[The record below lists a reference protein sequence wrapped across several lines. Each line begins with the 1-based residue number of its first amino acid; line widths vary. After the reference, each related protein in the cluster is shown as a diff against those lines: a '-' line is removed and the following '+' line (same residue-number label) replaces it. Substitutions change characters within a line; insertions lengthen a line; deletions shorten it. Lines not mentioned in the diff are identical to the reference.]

1 MPALY
6 ERRAAPLHSR
16 CSTRNA
22 PQLPTHSPIVQ
33 AAAMPAPCA
42 AFPYTMMHPP
52 AVPAAPGQH
61 QHAFSVAQP
70 SMMGREQAPAHPV
83 APALAGG
90 YPCPLSSPPT
100 SVAALHPVKVL
111 GFEGANPIVTISGD
125 AELCEMEGP
134 HATDGAT
141 DGAEPAVRS
150 RLAWEPSGELR
161 LRVGDSPIRYVP
173 IGQGAKMAAAPQA
186 SASSGA
192 APTVP
197 IARDTLIYDSPMR
210 EPVDA
215 EDVAPQPREQPAP
228 PPPSVESDETSPC
241 DSPSPSDGAPPSA
254 PPRAPATWPIHC
266 RP

>member
-1 MPALY
+1 MGCDQ
-6 ERRAAPLHSR
+6 ESCQKSCTAP
-16 CSTRNA
+16 
-22 PQLPTHSPIVQ
+22 V
-33 AAAMPAPCA
+33 PCA
-42 AFPYTMMHPP
+42 AVPYPMLHPP
-52 AVPAAPGQH
+52 AD
-61 QHAFSVAQP
+61 
-70 SMMGREQAPAHPV
+70 
-83 APALAGG
+83 LGG
-90 YPCPLSSPPT
+90 YPSPMPSPPT

-150 RLAWEPSGELR
+150 RLSWEPSGELR
-161 LRVGDSPIRYVP
+161 LHVGDSPIRYVP